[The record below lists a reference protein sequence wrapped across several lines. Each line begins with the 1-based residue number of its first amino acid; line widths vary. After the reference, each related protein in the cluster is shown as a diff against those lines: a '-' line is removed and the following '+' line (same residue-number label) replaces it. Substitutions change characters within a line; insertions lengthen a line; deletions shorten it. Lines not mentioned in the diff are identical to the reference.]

1 MIGNNAPL
9 AYDVFGEGVY
19 AITLEA
25 ERNGCTAT
33 ETFDFSVVSAQRG
46 EAELGWKVSMSPGG
60 WLIQSEVPW
69 STLQW
74 SLVDGAG
81 RLVSAGRETEGH
93 QLRMV
98 YPIAAGTYRLT
109 LTTGTERRVVSLLA
123 PQR

>member
-1 MIGNNAPL
+1 
-9 AYDVFGEGVY
+9 
-19 AITLEA
+19 
-25 ERNGCTAT
+25 
-33 ETFDFSVVSAQRG
+33 
-46 EAELGWKVSMSPGG
+46 MSPGG

-109 LTTGTERRVVSLLA
+109 LTTGTERSVVSLLA